1 MNRASSSKSART
13 GDKTFPPDN
22 SQVPMP
28 LRKSPLRST
37 AARVTALAVLA
48 ALAALLFVPGVN
60 TMQPKEERA
69 AITIHRGEGFRQI
82 VEALHD
88 AGAIRLRWPLIA
100 AGALI
105 PPLHKIKPGRY
116 LLSGNHSTVS
126 LLWHL
131 HSHPQDEVR
140 IMIPNGFEQRKIA
153 RIIAANLDID
163 STAFMAASRDPQ
175 LLASLGIE
183 AGSTEG
189 YLFPGTYNFAW
200 GSTPKEVIT
209 FLAGRFKAFYSDSLK
224 QAAASAGFD
233 ENRLLTLASIVEAE
247 TPIDAEKP
255 LIASVYLN
263 RLKKKMRLQAD
274 PTVQYAIPGESRPL
288 YYKDLAIDSPYNT
301 YRNAGLPPGPICN
314 PGETSIRAV
323 LNPAKTGYLYFVA
336 NGRGGHTFATTLDGH
351 ARNVQLYRAARKAQ
365 QKSANSGER

>member
-1 MNRASSSKSART
+1 M
-13 GDKTFPPDN
+13 PP
-22 SQVPMP
+22 
-28 LRKSPLRST
+28 RKSPLRPT
-37 AARVTALAVLA
+37 APRVALLAIVIAV
-48 ALAALLFVPGVN
+48 AALLFVPGIN
-60 TMQPKEERA
+60 TMQPTEERA
-69 AITIHRGEGFRQI
+69 AITVHRGEGFRQI

-88 AGAIRLRWPLIA
+88 AGAIRFRWPLLT

-116 LLSGNHSTVS
+116 LLTGNHSTVS

-131 HSHPQDEVR
+131 HTHPQDEVR

-163 STAFMAASRDPQ
+163 STAFMAASRDPR

-183 AGSTEG
+183 GRSTEG

-209 FLAGRFKAFYSDSLK
+209 FLTGRFRAFYSDSLR
-224 QAAASAGFD
+224 QAAARAGFD
-233 ENRLLTLASIVEAE
+233 ENSLLTLASIVEAE

-314 PGETSIRAV
+314 PGEASIRAV
-323 LNPAKTGYLYFVA
+323 LNPANTGYIYFVA

-351 ARNVQLYRAARKAQ
+351 ARNVQRYRATRKAQ
-365 QKSANSGER
+365 QQSASASKP

>member
-1 MNRASSSKSART
+1 M
-13 GDKTFPPDN
+13 PP
-22 SQVPMP
+22 
-28 LRKSPLRST
+28 RKSPLRPT
-37 AARVTALAVLA
+37 APRVALLAIVIAV
-48 ALAALLFVPGVN
+48 AALLFVPGVN
-60 TMQPKEERA
+60 TMQPTEERA
-69 AITIHRGEGFRQI
+69 AITVHRGEGFRQI

-88 AGAIRLRWPLIA
+88 AGAIRFRWPLLT

-116 LLSGNHSTVS
+116 LLTGNHSTVS

-131 HSHPQDEVR
+131 HTHPQDEVR

-163 STAFMAASRDPQ
+163 STAFMAASRDPR

-183 AGSTEG
+183 GRSTEG

-209 FLAGRFKAFYSDSLK
+209 FLTGRFRAFYSDSLR
-224 QAAASAGFD
+224 QAAARAGFD
-233 ENRLLTLASIVEAE
+233 ENSLLTLASIVEAE

-301 YRNAGLPPGPICN
+301 YRKAGLPPGPICN
-314 PGETSIRAV
+314 PGEASIRAV
-323 LNPAKTGYLYFVA
+323 LNPAKTDYIYFVV

-351 ARNVQLYRAARKAQ
+351 ARNVQRYRAARKAQ
-365 QKSANSGER
+365 QQSASASKP